1 MVRATPQTQ
10 DDGAYGHLEVGSR
23 IPRVSLPATSG
34 ETLDVVAP
42 TEFTALFL
50 YPMTGT
56 PGQRLPDGWLGLPGA
71 FGCTAEACG
80 YRDLHDQFRALGAT
94 VFGVS
99 TQTTAEQ
106 REFAA
111 REHIPYPFLSDSRLL
126 LVQALRLPTFSV
138 EGQPP
143 RIKRATLIVDREGT
157 LRRLLYPVPE
167 PAADA
172 EVTLAAIQGLRADPP
187 G

>member
-1 MVRATPQTQ
+1 MRATPQTQ
-10 DDGAYGHLEVGSR
+10 NDGAYSHLELGSH
-23 IPRVSLPATSG
+23 IPPVSLPATTG
-34 ETLDVVAP
+34 ETLDIVAP
-42 TEFTALFL
+42 SEFTAVFL

-56 PGQRLPDGWLGLPGA
+56 PGQPLPDGWLGLPGA
-71 FGCTAEACG
+71 FGCTAQACG
-80 YRDLHDQFRALGAT
+80 YRDLHDELRALGVT

-99 TQTTAEQ
+99 TQTVAEQ

-111 REHIPYPFLSDSRLL
+111 RERVPYRLLSDSRLD

-143 RIKRATLIVDREGT
+143 RIKRATLIVDRERT
-157 LRRLLYPVPE
+157 LRHLIYPVPE

-172 EVTLAAIQGLRADPP
+172 EVTLASIESLRATRP

>member
-1 MVRATPQTQ
+1 VRATPQTQ
-10 DDGAYGHLEVGSR
+10 DDGAYSHLEVGSR
-23 IPRVSLPATSG
+23 IPPVSLPGTTG

-56 PGQRLPDGWLGLPGA
+56 PGQPLPDGWLGLPGA

-80 YRDLHDQFRALGAT
+80 YRELHDEFRALGVT
-94 VFGVS
+94 VLGVS

-111 REHIPYPFLSDSRLL
+111 REHIPYSLLSDSSLRL
-126 LVQALRLPTFSV
+126 VKALRLPTFSV

-143 RIKRATLIVDREGT
+143 RIRRATLIVDRERT
-157 LRRLLYPVPE
+157 LRRLIYPVPE

-172 EVTLAAIQGLRADPP
+172 DVTLASIESLGATPP
-187 G
+187 R